1 MPTPAIGEWETGAP
15 GQEWYKTGLGQSEWP
30 LVLIPD
36 GGVGLGLRIA
46 RLISAETW
54 LRRAMS
60 DNSETPEFTVA
71 MTIALCAWWSVT
83 SPMLALWEAR

>member
-1 MPTPAIGEWETGAP
+1 
-15 GQEWYKTGLGQSEWP
+15 
-30 LVLIPD
+30 
-36 GGVGLGLRIA
+36 
-46 RLISAETW
+46 
-54 LRRAMS
+54 MS